1 MLMFT
6 SEDHERVANGDITVT
21 WRLWKYAHVKAG
33 KVYATNFP
41 FGGSIV
47 VEDVRE
53 VPAGEIT
60 DADALEVGQ
69 PDASSLIEY
78 ARSHTGREVSS
89 ETLLYRVRFH
99 FDPLDPPKPEYSLDE
114 VAKRLDRLDKA
125 SRTGPWTLS
134 TLRLIEENPG
144 VVSREL
150 APQMDMARADFKLNV
165 RKLKA
170 LGLTLSLT
178 VGYELTELG
187 LSYLDS
193 VDSEEPV
200 SLP

>member
-6 SEDHERVANGDITVT
+6 SEDHRRVASGEITVT

-33 KVYATNFP
+33 KTYATNFA
-41 FGGSIV
+41 FGGAIV

-60 DADALEVGQ
+60 DADAHEAGQ
-69 PDASSLIEY
+69 PDATALIEY
-78 ARSHTGREVSS
+78 ARSHTGRPVSPD
-89 ETLLYRVRFH
+89 TILYRVRFH
-99 FDPLDPPKPEYSLDE
+99 FESEAPPKLEYSLEE
-114 VAKRLDRLDKA
+114 VSKRLARLDRA
-125 SRTGPWTLS
+125 SRTGPWTLQ

-150 APQMDMARADFKLNV
+150 ALEIDVPRPDFKLNV
-165 RKLKA
+165 RKLKH
-170 LGLTLSLT
+170 LGLTLSLP

-187 LSYLDS
+187 QTYIDLAG
-193 VDSEEPV
+193 EA
-200 SLP
+200 